1 MCLSLTP
8 DDTCAMNSHRP
19 TWHPL
24 VELILARVREF
35 VREPEAV
42 FWVVIFPIVLAFAL
56 GIAFRTKSDEPVYAG
71 VMAGRGGAEMVAA
84 LGTSHGIHA
93 RIVQPDQADRAL
105 RNGDVQVVILP
116 GPPPAYRFDPTRP
129 ESRLARLAVDGELQ
143 RLAGRADR
151 FTAAEQPLQAV
162 GARYIDWLIPG
173 LLGMNIMGTGLWGIG
188 FAIVWARTKNL
199 LKRLAATP
207 MSRSHYLLGHILAR
221 MVFLG
226 VEVGALLTFAW
237 LVFSVSTRGS
247 LLLLAAVAV
256 LGALAFGGIGL
267 LVASR
272 ARTIEAVSGWM
283 NAVMLPM
290 WVLSGVFFSS
300 ANFPAATQPL
310 IHALPL
316 TALNDAFRAVM
327 LDGASVPAIAGEL
340 LTLAAWTVVSFTIAL
355 RVFRWK

>member
-1 MCLSLTP
+1 MRSRRST
-8 DDTCAMNSHRP
+8 R
-19 TWHPL
+19 HPL
-24 VELILARVREF
+24 IELILARVREF

-42 FWVVIFPIVLAFAL
+42 FWVLVFPIVLAFAL

-71 VMAGRGGAEMVAA
+71 VVAGQGSAEMVMA
-84 LGTSHGIHA
+84 LGSSHGMHA
-93 RIVQPDQADRAL
+93 RIVQPEQADRAL
-105 RNGDVQVVILP
+105 RDGQVQVVILP
-116 GPPPAYRFDPTRP
+116 GTPPTYRFDPTRP
-129 ESRLARLAVDGELQ
+129 ESRLARLAVDDALQ
-143 RLAGRADR
+143 RIAGRTDR
-151 FTAAEQPLQAV
+151 FAAAEQPLQVV

-173 LLGMNIMGTGLWGIG
+173 LLGMNIMSTGMWSIG
-188 FAIVWARTKNL
+188 FAIVWARTKKL
-199 LKRLAATP
+199 LKRFAATP
-207 MSRSHYLLGHILAR
+207 MSRVDYLLAHLLAR

-226 VEVGALLTFAW
+226 VEVGALLIFAW
-237 LVFSVSTRGS
+237 LVFSVSVRGS

-300 ANFPAATQPL
+300 ANFPAVTQPI

-327 LDGASVPAIAGEL
+327 LDGASGPAIAGEL
-340 LTLAAWTVVSFTIAL
+340 LTLGVWTVVSFGIAL
-355 RVFRWK
+355 RVFRWT